1 MSRVC
6 VNPKGICTAA
16 CPQRPVCTMP
26 RRSILQ
32 YFVATHSQ
40 RGVYVDAVVSDIAL
54 RRAEEL
60 TGISDGSTHKGIGF
74 RPGAVRINKGMM

>member
-6 VNPKGICTAA
+6 VHPTGVCTAA
-16 CPQRPVCTMP
+16 CPNRPVCTMQ

-32 YFVATHSQ
+32 YFVATHPQ
-40 RGVYVDAVVSDIAL
+40 RGVYVDAVASDIAL

-60 TGISDGSTHKGIGF
+60 SDISDGSTNRGIGF

>member
-1 MSRVC
+1 M
-6 VNPKGICTAA
+6 
-16 CPQRPVCTMP
+16 Q

-32 YFVATHSQ
+32 YFVATHPQ
-40 RGVYVDAVVSDIAL
+40 RGVYVDAVISDIAL

-60 TGISDGSTHKGIGF
+60 TEITDGSTNRGIGF